1 MPTNSTEISNEKV
14 ITEIGILVGHLVEIL
29 SDLLI
34 KSSTNAN
41 ATSNSVNIAKA
52 STLLSDLTNGGD
64 IQQQKEF
71 LSSLFNSFQF
81 KSHVEVATQVINK
94 NIS

>member
-1 MPTNSTEISNEKV
+1 
-14 ITEIGILVGHLVEIL
+14 
-29 SDLLI
+29 
-34 KSSTNAN
+34 
-41 ATSNSVNIAKA
+41 VNIAKA